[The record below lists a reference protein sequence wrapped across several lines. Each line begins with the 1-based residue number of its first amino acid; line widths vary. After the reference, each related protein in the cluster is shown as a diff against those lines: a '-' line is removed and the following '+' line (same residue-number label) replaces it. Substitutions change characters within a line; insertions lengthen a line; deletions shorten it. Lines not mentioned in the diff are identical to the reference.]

1 MLGLGNS
8 ASTISLP
15 VMMLPNFQTPGS
27 FTGSGAGSGGIPD
40 IDCWSQEDDELTLQY
55 PEFRSLNSFGCAG
68 SKGSSLS
75 RRDAAFAAPD
85 TISMMSIESTDSS
98 RAGINT
104 ALSEPI
110 FIAAGDIRRRLS
122 ESLKEPK
129 GINCI
134 LLLHSKRSPKNIGS
148 YKIGFLTK
156 SYHLNPRI

>member
-1 MLGLGNS
+1 MFNWFVISEGQVDNSRMLSLGNS

-129 GINCI
+129 GMNCI
-134 LLLHSKRSPKNIGS
+134 LLLH
-148 YKIGFLTK
+148 T
-156 SYHLNPRI
+156 